1 MISQV
6 SPSQSLLK
14 VFMLL
19 TLTSQHVIANIPMID
34 TKTGSILYNSQTAT
48 TTPSST
54 INYCYSIIGT
64 FNSILLPNCESNILN
79 IEDDTNCYKIT
90 CPHASLSESS
100 SSSSSNSVSSISS
113 ISSSMIITG
122 LHINDV
128 KNNLLD
134 KTRFGRSLNSIFVQS
149 LSSDKKDTKQLLLFT
164 IEDLDDDADIQK
176 DFMKQLGDLFDIC
189 VLSSKGDDNNALL
202 QDYFDIE
209 LVSTQSK
216 NDAQSV
222 IEKAKEYASNNS
234 SPSSNNVI
242 LSNIIQKYNSLR
254 NTKATVTTDPPI
266 ITESQYIYESA
277 YLRQIQSATNRF
289 TSWKNRIARGL
300 TIDKYGVT
308 ATTLYKRTL
317 SLYDRETLSISGI
330 STSNNRNRYFKRQKL
345 EKYLSRT
352 IQELYYQQ
360 IDLIDK
366 LSLQSFQSTLIQ
378 SQKKTKKQDKEYD
391 ENAAMIRSTMFAY
404 DTQLSNMEIP
414 TLNLFKTKHIQTFEA
429 KLYNTLS
436 TIDDTNQS
444 QLMKLDN
451 IQSKSNKSKGPK
463 DKSINV
469 GVSLVSM
476 IRPDGFGNM
485 QGFVGYNLGP
495 HSVTVGYHND
505 ADAPETISQFGGV
518 KPPLLRIQ
526 PKLNFDI
533 EL

>member
-6 SPSQSLLK
+6 SPSQLLLK

-222 IEKAKEYASNNS
+222 
-234 SPSSNNVI
+234 
-242 LSNIIQKYNSLR
+242 
-254 NTKATVTTDPPI
+254 
-266 ITESQYIYESA
+266 
-277 YLRQIQSATNRF
+277 
-289 TSWKNRIARGL
+289 
-300 TIDKYGVT
+300 
-308 ATTLYKRTL
+308 
-317 SLYDRETLSISGI
+317 SI
-330 STSNNRNRYFKRQKL
+330 F
-345 EKYLSRT
+345 
-352 IQELYYQQ
+352 
-360 IDLIDK
+360 
-366 LSLQSFQSTLIQ
+366 
-378 SQKKTKKQDKEYD
+378 
-391 ENAAMIRSTMFAY
+391 
-404 DTQLSNMEIP
+404 
-414 TLNLFKTKHIQTFEA
+414 NL
-429 KLYNTLS
+429 
-436 TIDDTNQS
+436 
-444 QLMKLDN
+444 
-451 IQSKSNKSKGPK
+451 
-463 DKSINV
+463 
-469 GVSLVSM
+469 
-476 IRPDGFGNM
+476 
-485 QGFVGYNLGP
+485 
-495 HSVTVGYHND
+495 
-505 ADAPETISQFGGV
+505 
-518 KPPLLRIQ
+518 
-526 PKLNFDI
+526 
-533 EL
+533 

>member
-1 MISQV
+1 
-6 SPSQSLLK
+6 
-14 VFMLL
+14 
-19 TLTSQHVIANIPMID
+19 
-34 TKTGSILYNSQTAT
+34 
-48 TTPSST
+48 
-54 INYCYSIIGT
+54 
-64 FNSILLPNCESNILN
+64 
-79 IEDDTNCYKIT
+79 
-90 CPHASLSESS
+90 
-100 SSSSSNSVSSISS
+100 
-113 ISSSMIITG
+113 MIITG